1 MAKKQLIRK
10 ITWIKDRD
18 INGNY
23 GYRNTKTG
31 EFRTTL
37 LNSKEENRQNQA
49 RLNKAVLR
57 TYSTKQQHYEE
68 HDSKRK
74 NHSDETIKKQVKV
87 PYITTDKQGNFQEG
101 TVKILAPS
109 EDSAQIDN
117 TLEGLLIG
125 DKVFRL
131 GFGITKLALSK
142 TGSNGLAHW
151 ARNSLVNEAAKD
163 LTKQLSSKTLIG
175 FSNNLAAKQASLGD
189 NSIQSMNYY
198 KPMRRAWSNGN
209 GEGNAATSYFF
220 KQQPDQ
226 RFELVKDIEPNNYSV
241 HFKTDQGALNY
252 GQKMQLFAKVA
263 DEIPEGSNV
272 STWGSI
278 SKGGIHGIN
287 RFGKDFSFN
296 QVGTR
301 QLTMKGTGKPINLGI
316 FQKPLYNITSMS
328 STNTEIPK
336 DVQLALFNQGR
347 LALMQRYNNNPI
359 WENLAKQA
367 GLSDDLVSSFRD
379 YATKLLSTKQSP
391 EPHLAPL
398 IVRESPS
405 QYSQSVIV
413 PSKTLPLKRY
423 LDYKINSNP
432 QPHYTGIH
440 EGAHM
445 STLNYDP
452 VTEYRA
458 YGQLILNP
466 KAKTAITKLMNNADD
481 LAAQL
486 EVDPQKI
493 KILRN
498 NLIRVQGKTPTEADQ
513 IIQHQ
518 IQYLKTG
525 QETRS
530 RGLAAQEWI
539 ENNHSVDVPDN
550 VDNGVNFFTDKSL
563 RNVWRNMAIGLPSI
577 WGTFK
582 MIQNDTQEK

>member
-1 MAKKQLIRK
+1 MAKKQLTHK
-10 ITWIKDRD
+10 ITWIRDRD

-23 GYRNTKTG
+23 GYRNIKTG

-37 LNSKEENRQNQA
+37 PNSKEEVKQEQSK
-49 RLNKAVLR
+49 LNKAVLK
-57 TYSTKQQHYEE
+57 TYLAKQQYYED
-68 HDSKRK
+68 HDAKRK
-74 NHSDETIKKQVKV
+74 NHSDEAIKKQVRV
-87 PYITTDKQGNFQEG
+87 PYITANKYGNFQEG
-101 TVKILAPS
+101 TVKTPAPG
-109 EDSAQIDN
+109 EDSAQIN
-117 TLEGLLIG
+117 STLEGLLIG

-131 GFGITKLALSK
+131 GSGLTKIALAK
-142 TGSNGLAHW
+142 TGDNYLSHW
-151 ARNSLVNEAAKD
+151 ARNSLLNEATKG
-163 LTKQLSSKTLIG
+163 LTISNSALLSG
-175 FSNNLAAKQASLGD
+175 ENLTAKQTSLGD
-189 NSIQSMNYY
+189 NSIQSMSYY
-198 KPMRRAWSNGN
+198 KPMRRAWTNGN
-209 GEGNAATSYFF
+209 GEGNAAISYFF
-220 KQQPDQ
+220 KEQPDQ
-226 RFELVKDIEPNNYSV
+226 RFELVKDMEPNNYSV

-252 GQKMQLFAKVA
+252 SQKMQLFAKVA
-263 DEIPEGSNV
+263 DEIPKGANI
-272 STWGSI
+272 STWGSV

-287 RFGKDFSFN
+287 RFSKDFGFN
-296 QVGTR
+296 KVGTR
-301 QLTMKGTGKPINLGI
+301 QLTMKGTGEPINLGI
-316 FQKPLYNITSMS
+316 FQKPLYNITSIH
-328 STNTEIPK
+328 STNAEVPK
-336 DVQLALFNQGR
+336 DMQLALFNQGR

-398 IVRESPS
+398 IVRESPA
-405 QYSQSVIV
+405 QYSQSVVV

-452 VTEYRA
+452 ATEYRV

-466 KAKTAITKLMNNADD
+466 KAKTAITKLMNNADN
-481 LAAQL
+481 LANQL

-493 KILRN
+493 NILRD
-498 NLIRVQGKTPTEADQ
+498 NLIKVQGRTPAEADY

-530 RGLAAQEWI
+530 RGLAAQEWMQD
-539 ENNHSVDVPDN
+539 NHSVNVPDN
-550 VDNGVNFFTDKSL
+550 IDNGVNFFTDKSL
-563 RNVWRNMAIGLPSI
+563 RNVWRNIAVGLPLI
-577 WGTFK
+577 WGTSR
-582 MIQNDTQEK
+582 MMQNNTQEK

>member
-37 LNSKEENRQNQA
+37 PNSKEQNKQNQT
-49 RLNKAVLR
+49 RLNKAILR
-57 TYSTKQQHYEE
+57 AHSHKLQNYENN
-68 HDSKRK
+68 DANRR
-74 NHSDETIKKQVKV
+74 NHSDEVIKKTVNV
-87 PYITTDKQGNFQEG
+87 PYLRADKQGNFQEG
-101 TVKILAPS
+101 TVKTLAPG
-109 EDSAQIDN
+109 EDSSKIN
-117 TLEGLLIG
+117 STLEGLFIG

-131 GFGITKLALSK
+131 GSGLTKIALAK
-142 TGSNGLAHW
+142 TGNNYLSHW
-151 ARNSLVNEAAKD
+151 ARNSLLNEAAKG
-163 LTKQLSSKTLIG
+163 LTKN
-175 FSNNLAAKQASLGD
+175 FSGSAIFNGENLVPKEASLGD
-189 NSIQSMNYY
+189 NSIQSMSYY
-198 KPMRRAWSNGN
+198 KPMRRAWTNGN

-263 DEIPEGSNV
+263 DEIPEGANV
-272 STWGSI
+272 STWGSV
-278 SKGGIHGIN
+278 SKGGIHGVN
-287 RFGKDFSFN
+287 RFGKDFGFN
-296 QVGTR
+296 KVGTR
-301 QLTMKGTGKPINLGI
+301 QLTMKGTGEPINLGI
-316 FQKPLYNITSMS
+316 FQKPLYNITSVS
-328 STNTEIPK
+328 STNTEVPK
-336 DVQLALFNQGR
+336 DVQLALFDQGR
-347 LALMQRYNNNPI
+347 LALMQRYNNNPV

-391 EPHLAPL
+391 EPHLASL
-398 IVRESPS
+398 VVRESPA
-405 QYSQSVIV
+405 QYSQSVVV

-423 LDYKINSNP
+423 LDFKINSNP

-452 VTEYRA
+452 ATEYRA

-466 KAKTAITKLMNNADD
+466 NAKSAITKLMYNADN
-481 LAAQL
+481 LANQL

-493 KILRN
+493 KILRD
-498 NLIRVQGKTPTEADQ
+498 NLIKVQGKTPAEADQ

-525 QETRS
+525 QETRA
-530 RGLAAQEWI
+530 RGLAAQEWMQD
-539 ENNHSVDVPDN
+539 NHSVNVPDN
-550 VDNGVNFFTDKSL
+550 VDNGVNFFTDNSL
-563 RNVWRNMAIGLPSI
+563 RNVWRNMAVGLPLI
-577 WGTFK
+577 WGTSK